1 MGNLTPQTCSNP
13 PPMSTCVFGVYCVL
27 RMFRHKEGADY
38 VKITVTGGS
47 TRTSFPL
54 RPSFTVDEMT

>member
-1 MGNLTPQTCSNP
+1 MASSRTVPKA
-13 PPMSTCVFGVYCVL
+13 VL
-27 RMFRHKEGADY
+27 RWIRDKEGADY

-47 TRTSFPL
+47 TRISFPL